1 MTRACAWTSSAR
13 RAALVATVAAVVAWG
28 TLAHAAM
35 PLAVASSPAPP
46 LANTRLPLVDWM
58 RRSTLL
64 SGIPGVTAETTALA
78 STEDGFLWV
87 GTYSG
92 LARFDGLEFRSE
104 ALPGRAD
111 RARISALA
119 RGDDDSLWVGSLRGL
134 ARRHGGTWEAIELL
148 PGSAPPWVTAI
159 DVGANGTLAV
169 VGTDAHGA
177 FVIANGRARA
187 IEGLPSKRVT
197 AVRLDA
203 AGGALLGTDVG
214 LRHLAPGSAAATRE
228 GVPAA
233 LHDGAITKLA
243 RGHDDVVYVATEGRV
258 GRLAQGELLPLGG
271 ARAHV
276 SALEVAPD
284 DALWVGSID
293 GAVARIVDGTS
304 SALGTS
310 DGLPQSPVFSFG
322 FDREGG
328 TWVGFEAGGL
338 VQLRPGGAR
347 TFDRKSGM
355 PHDLVWSIGQA
366 RGSMWFATKG
376 GGILEQRPSGERE
389 LWAPTTGFPSSE
401 SLPPLDDGE
410 GGLWFPTYGQGV
422 FRGRDREH
430 LELFGPREGLPNV
443 FVYAAKRTRNGALW
457 VGTRSGVAT
466 FEEPRF
472 VVPAALAPLASER
485 VRMIAEAPAGS
496 PLEGL
501 WFGSNRTLA
510 RFANGALTR
519 WSMVDDLHLDELQ
532 GLAFLRD
539 GTLLLTTSGTGLVR
553 FDGAQGVRLG
563 HANGLPSDYLYG
575 VAEDDHGRV
584 WATSNAGVIFV
595 PREDLL
601 AAFDTA
607 RTTPSAAIRSV
618 TVVDTR
624 DGLTTAQC
632 YAGVS
637 PSLTVAEHGIVW
649 APTASG
655 AVRIDPT
662 RLLSTP
668 TPPPVRVDAIRVD
681 DHDLLPH
688 ERSIA
693 ASVKTVEFTFGA
705 TTFQA
710 PSGVR
715 FRYRLRGLDDHWVEV
730 GSQIRSAR
738 YTDLA
743 GNRDYVFEVEAAQG
757 AGPFNAAP
765 ASVTIH
771 REPKF
776 YETWTTRLLVVGVSI
791 ATAASI
797 ARARERRL
805 RHRALELERV
815 VRARTQDL
823 AKKTQSL
830 DEALT
835 DLRAKDALLRSD
847 LSLARDFVEHSKT
860 HVSRIE
866 GLVVHA
872 FERPVDLVG
881 GDLWYAS
888 ALTPRQLRLL
898 LADTTGHGVQASM
911 RALAL
916 QHEFA
921 QVAHDAASPAD
932 ALTRL
937 DARLVSRFPDLEL
950 RTSAVCVDVVTQE
963 DGAAAAYLSFAGAPP
978 AFHLRRD
985 GSVSEILAMDGF
997 LGVDGAAR
1005 RRSTR
1010 VDLALGEG
1018 LVLFTDGLP
1027 EAASP
1032 EGGAFGEDRMRE
1044 SLEGQKPVEAR
1055 FERLLDDAKEFVGA
1069 HGFDDDVTVLLL
1081 VAR

>member
-1 MTRACAWTSSAR
+1 
-13 RAALVATVAAVVAWG
+13 
-28 TLAHAAM
+28 M
-35 PLAVASSPAPP
+35 PLAVAAAPAPP
-46 LANTRLPLVDWM
+46 PPNTRLALVDWM

-64 SGIPGVTAETTALA
+64 SGMPGVTAETTALA
-78 STEDGFLWV
+78 STADGFLWV

-104 ALPGRAD
+104 SLPGRAD

-119 RGDDDSLWVGSLRGL
+119 CSDDDALWVGSLRGL
-134 ARRHGGTWEAIELL
+134 ARRHRGTWEALDLL

-159 DVGANGTLAV
+159 DVAAGGAFAV

-177 FVIANGRARA
+177 FVVEGGRARP
-187 IEGLPSKRVT
+187 IGGLPSKRVT
-197 AVRLDA
+197 ALRLDPD
-203 AGGALLGTDVG
+203 GSALIGTDAG
-214 LRHLAPGSAAATRE
+214 LRRFTGAGSEVTTDGVPRELTSAAIA
-228 GVPAA
+228 
-233 LHDGAITKLA
+233 KLA
-243 RGHDDVVYVATEGRV
+243 RSRGGEVYVATESRIGRV
-258 GRLAQGELLPLGG
+258 DHGELLPVGG
-271 ARAHV
+271 TRTHV
-276 SALEVAPD
+276 TALEVAPD

-293 GAVARIVDGTS
+293 GGVERIANGST

-338 VQLRPGGAR
+338 VQLRPGGVR
-347 TFDRKSGM
+347 TFDRRSGM
-355 PHDLVWSIGQA
+355 PHDLVWSIGEA
-366 RGSMWFATKG
+366 RESLWFATKG
-376 GGILEQRPSGERE
+376 GGLLEQRRNGERD
-389 LWAPTTGFPSSE
+389 LWAPSTGFPSSE
-401 SLPPLDDGE
+401 SLPPIDDGT

-443 FVYAAKRTRNGALW
+443 FVYAARRSSSGALW
-457 VGTRSGVAT
+457 VGTRSGVAL
-466 FEEPRF
+466 FEGQRF
-472 VVPAALAPLASER
+472 TVPPALAPLASER
-485 VRMIAEAPAGS
+485 IRMITEAPAGS
-496 PLEGL
+496 ALEGL

-510 RFANGALTR
+510 RYVRGALTR

-553 FDGAQGVRLG
+553 FDGAATARLG
-563 HANGLPSDYLYG
+563 QANGLPSDYLYG
-575 VAEDDHGRV
+575 VSEDDQGRV
-584 WATSNAGVIFV
+584 WATSNAGVAFA
-595 PREDLL
+595 PREALL
-601 AAFDTA
+601 AAFDAA
-607 RTTPSAAIRSV
+607 RTTTSARVAGI
-618 TVVDTR
+618 TIVDTR

-632 YAGVS
+632 YSGVS
-637 PSLTVAEHGIVW
+637 PSLTIARDGVVW

-655 AVRIDPT
+655 AVRIDAA
-662 RLLSTP
+662 RLLSAP

-681 DHDLLPH
+681 DRDLLPH

-693 ASVKTVEFTFGA
+693 ASVKTVEFAFGA

-710 PSGVR
+710 PNGVR
-715 FRYRLRGLDDHWVEV
+715 FRYRLRGLDDRWVDV
-730 GSQIRSAR
+730 GAQIRSAR
-738 YTDLA
+738 FTDLA

-757 AGPFNAAP
+757 PGPFSAEPAA
-765 ASVTIH
+765 VTIH

-776 YETWTTRLLVVGVSI
+776 YETWTARLLAVGVFAGI
-791 ATAASI
+791 AMTV
-797 ARARERRL
+797 ARARERTL
-805 RHRALELERV
+805 RQRALELERV
-815 VRARTQDL
+815 VRVRTQDL

-835 DLRAKDALLRSD
+835 DLRTKDSLLRSD
-847 LSLARDFVEHSKT
+847 LSLARDFVEHSKS
-860 HVSRIE
+860 HVSRID
-866 GLVVHA
+866 GLVVQA
-872 FERPVDLVG
+872 FEKPLDLVG
-881 GDLWYAS
+881 GDLWHAT
-888 ALTPRQLRLL
+888 ALTPRQLRVL

-921 QVAHDAASPAD
+921 QVARDAASPAD

-937 DARLVSRFPDLEL
+937 DGRLVSRFPGLEL
-950 RTSAVCVDVVTQE
+950 RTSALCVDVVTQE
-963 DGAAAAYLSFAGAPP
+963 DGAASAYLSFAGAPP

-985 GSVSEILAMDGF
+985 GTVSEVLAMDGF
-997 LGVDGAAR
+997 LGVDGSVR

-1018 LVLFTDGLP
+1018 LVVFTDGLS
-1027 EAASP
+1027 EATSP
-1032 EGGAFGEDRMRE
+1032 AGEAFGEDRMRE
-1044 SLEGQKPVEAR
+1044 ALEGRKPVEAR
-1055 FERLLDDAKEFVGA
+1055 FEALLAAAQSFVEA
-1069 HGFDDDVTVLLL
+1069 HGYDDDVTALLL